1 MHAAADELRR
11 RADIRNRD
19 RLNEVFSQVYE
30 THCGA
35 PSNTILALLLSKARS
50 PYYEPSEETLRP
62 AADAIRA
69 GRLYT
74 FE

>member
-19 RLNEVFSQVYE
+19 RLNDVFLQVYE

-35 PSNTILALLLSKARS
+35 PPNRILAVLLERARS
-50 PYYEPSEETLRP
+50 IYYEPSEATLRP
-62 AADAIRA
+62 AADAISA